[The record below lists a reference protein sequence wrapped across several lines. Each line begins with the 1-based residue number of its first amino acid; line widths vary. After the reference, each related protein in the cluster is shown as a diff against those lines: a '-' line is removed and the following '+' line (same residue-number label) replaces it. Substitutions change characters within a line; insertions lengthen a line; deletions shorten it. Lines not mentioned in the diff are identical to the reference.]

1 MNTRILE
8 AEFDYVKPSTLEE
21 ALEIISGEK
30 IVRIFAGGTD
40 LIVKMKMGPVP
51 MDIMMDING
60 IPELFEVLET
70 DDGGVSIG
78 AAEKMSVLEKNE
90 KLIRDYPGLVEA
102 IHAMASVSVRNMA
115 TLGGNFMNASPVA
128 DAVAACLAYDGSVV
142 LEKKGGKRTV
152 KAEDFFVGPGK
163 TVIEK
168 DEMLTA
174 VILPPVKPNTG
185 AVYSKLSRVKSDIAK
200 LTVCVVLDRD
210 NDKIGRARI
219 TMSAVAPRPLY
230 VKEISEGLS
239 GKKVSMDMIRETA
252 ADIAAF
258 IRPIDDNR
266 TTAEYRKDVT
276 AVIARDAIAEAWKR
290 SGGTL

>member
-8 AEFDYVKPSTLEE
+8 AEFDYVKPSSLEE
-21 ALEIISGEK
+21 ALEILSGDK

-60 IPELFEVLET
+60 IPELFEVKET
-70 DDGGVSIG
+70 ADGGVSIG
-78 AAEKMSVLEKNE
+78 AAEKMWAIENND
-90 KLIRDYPGLVEA
+90 KLTRDYPGLVEA
-102 IHAMASVSVRNMA
+102 IHAMASISIRNMA
-115 TLGGNFMNASPVA
+115 TLGGNFVNASPVA
-128 DAVAACLAYDGSVV
+128 DAAAACLAYDASVI
-142 LEKKGGKRTV
+142 LEKKGGKRSV
-152 KAEDFFVGPGK
+152 RAEDFFVGPGK
-163 TVIEK
+163 TVMEK
-168 DEMLTA
+168 DEMVTA
-174 VILPPVKPNTG
+174 IVLPPVRANTG

-200 LTVCVVLDRD
+200 LSVCAVLDRD
-210 NDKIGRARI
+210 GDKIGHARI
-219 TMSAVAPRPLY
+219 TMSAVAARPLY
-230 VKEISEGLS
+230 VKEISEGMA
-239 GKKVSMDMIRETA
+239 GKTVSMDMIRQTA